1 MMINIAEKPTKLVID
16 IMAMDDIEQTLSI
29 ITMGQNQRNIFALM
43 DAPYNIREL
52 GVIIMHGIN
61 GAYRSEGITDKRTSL
76 EDSNKL
82 LSDHFAILKNK
93 CKTPDEY
100 VQSMKH
106 FMIDI
111 SNVVRDGLGT
121 PQMNYDGTVKGD
133 ENLKTEAPQT

>member
-1 MMINIAEKPTKLVID
+1 MMVNIAEKPTKLVID
-16 IMAMDDIEQTLSI
+16 IMAMNDIEQTLSI

-52 GVIIMHGIN
+52 GIIIMHGIN
-61 GAYRSEGITDKRTSL
+61 GAMRSEKLNIRISL
-76 EDSNKL
+76 EDANKL
-82 LSDHFAILKNK
+82 LSDHFAILKNT

-100 VQSMKH
+100 VQSMKQ

-111 SNVVRDGLGT
+111 ANVVRDGLGT

-133 ENLKTEAPQT
+133 ENLKVEAPQT